1 MQSEDT
7 NVVLRFGSTSLA
19 SSFGQKK
26 LLGHQS
32 CPSLCSSDM
41 AQGGVTRDAVGM
53 TKKTRRPKPKP
64 IERIKKHTS
73 E

>member
-7 NVVLRFGSTSLA
+7 NVVLRFASTSLA

-32 CPSLCSSDM
+32 CPSLCSSNM
-41 AQGGVTRDAVGM
+41 AQGGVTRDAVG

-64 IERIKKHTS
+64 IQRIETQK